1 MKKYLLV
8 LSVIALLLSMEVSA
22 ALAQLSGRPQM
33 TRSDR
38 WEFSIQTRYTWAQ
51 DYQGDEGSSISVS
64 DDLGW
69 GFGFAYNFNQHF
81 NLGFVFAWRS
91 MPYEATAIKDD
102 GSGETYK
109 YSSQL
114 DTSTL
119 GLTGEYNILKGK
131 FTPYVNGSWAW
142 FNVNTNIFAGWGS
155 GCWWDP
161 IWGYVCGAVP
171 LTYGVSTST
180 YVLGLGARYEFTD
193 KVFARVG
200 YERGWVGS
208 GSVDSADM
216 LRIDLGFLF

>member
-1 MKKYLLV
+1 MKKSYLVLLV
-8 LSVIALLLSMEVSA
+8 IILVLGVEASA
-22 ALAQLSGRPQM
+22 ALAQLSGRPMM

-38 WEFSIQTRYTWAQ
+38 WEFSFQTRYIGSQ
-51 DYQGDEGSSISVS
+51 DYVGEGGSALSVS

-81 NLGFVFAWRS
+81 NLGMVFAWRS
-91 MPYEATAIKDD
+91 MPYEATVVLDD
-102 GSGETYK
+102 GSTDK

-114 DTSTL
+114 DTSTV

-142 FNVNTNIFAGWGS
+142 FNVNTNVFAGWGQ

-161 IWGYVCGAVP
+161 FWGYVCGAVP

-180 YVLGLGARYEFTD
+180 YSLGLGVRFEFSD
-193 KVFARVG
+193 KVFARAG
-200 YERGWVGS
+200 YERGWVSS
-208 GSVDSADM
+208 GSIDETDI
-216 LRIDLGFLF
+216 LRVDLGFLF